1 MLCWPAN
8 CIAINNMVQQVIVN
22 RKMVPAGPF
31 LLSMTPQADALF
43 LLAPMTD
50 SGSGIKTCCLITD
63 TITRSSKSHVL
74 ATCTLVSQDLPS
86 CIHVTQADVCNYMKE
101 GMHWFSSSQ
110 QCCIA
115 DLEFQKAFNTNV
127 NGQSM
132 VDHLLALVAQQLQVS
147 IPLQH
152 ERHWYVLQCIT
163 ETPPLLCNN
172 VDPLVKLLLL
182 LVCICTVGNADAA

>member
-1 MLCWPAN
+1 MWCS
-8 CIAINNMVQQVIVN
+8 QVSVTQ
-22 RKMVPAGPF
+22 KLLPAGPS
-31 LLSMTPQADALF
+31 LLSMTPQANDLF
-43 LLAPMTD
+43 LLAPMRD
-50 SGSGIKTCCLITD
+50 SGSGIKTYCLITD

-101 GMHWFSSSQ
+101 GMHIFSSSQ

-132 VDHLLALVAQQLQVS
+132 VDHLLTLVAQQLQVS

-152 ERHWYVLQCIT
+152 DCPSCTLQCIT
-163 ETPPLLCNN
+163 QEKKRKSKSKTTPFGVNLMR
-172 VDPLVKLLLL
+172 
-182 LVCICTVGNADAA
+182 T